1 SAVSS
6 ANGNVLLQG
15 NAGLITFDNNSASF
29 AGGAI
34 NTANGTVSLFGNT
47 GGILFEDNN
56 ARDAGAAIF
65 AGKGV
70 NIEGNSSVTFRNH
83 TLTNENASAPH
94 GGGAIYNKSGDVTIS
109 GNGSVLFNTNKSQFA
124 GGAIY
129 AAGITQT
136 NEDGSTSIQGGNVV
150 MAGNGSVA
158 FTNNS
163 VVQNH
168 QGGAIYADGSVTISG
183 TETKAGTVT
192 FTNNTAGGNGG
203 AIYTKYGNI
212 VMDGNSGV
220 LFDTN
225 VSNSGGAIFAE
236 NGNVSLTDNTTSI
249 SFNKNEA
256 LTGGGAAIYAA
267 AGTVSLTDNGSVS
280 FTYNTSKSH
289 GGAIS
294 AISNAILMTGN
305 DSLTFDNNKAT
316 DGHGGAVYS
325 SKDISINNNGDV
337 TFINNSAAFATVGT
351 NSKDTFGGGAIF
363 AANSLSLDGNGS
375 ITFSGNTSTAE
386 VKAAENA
393 EIVRTGGGAIN
404 AYGVSIRNTKGD
416 IAFTG
421 NKAAM
426 SGGAI
431 FNRCFGYRAE
441 TNMHISDNQ
450 GNILFSGNEAGRN
463 GGAIDLGY
471 EGSIAISG
479 NKGTITFSDNK
490 AANYGGAIYGNYTN
504 GVHIENNGGEIK
516 FQNNIAGAGAGAI
529 YIHDAPSNLEATQYP
544 SLALHIRNN
553 GNVLFEKNAIKNS
566 DGSYLLRSIAFG
578 NSSTVMDETPIAR
591 LSAAAGNWI
600 EFRDSINGHFHLSL
614 NDDYEDT
621 PQTGDIIFTG
631 ATTEDDLKTVK
642 KACLGEDAD
651 ITVTEKEI
659 QDSRTSSVYGIV
671 SVGGGRLRLEN
682 GVVLETNTISL
693 KEKTG
698 ATLLVKNATVT
709 GTSIDKKQGESNIIV
724 NSGTTLQVEGPSD
737 KDDRAFLMFALP
749 EAEVG
754 TSALNTTVGAVLD
767 VDRLT
772 LNGGSTLVMDKT
784 SIDLAGGCLTLL
796 TQGEEKINL
805 VLTLDGTLMEES
817 SVVLFSGVKTLDL
830 GADMQYTEETKMFS
844 ASLFFTGSMIG
855 EDTMVHFQNG
865 MVSMTGLVT
874 PMVPEPTTAT
884 LSLLALAALAARR
897 RRK

>member
-1 SAVSS
+1 
-6 ANGNVLLQG
+6 
-15 NAGLITFDNNSASF
+15 
-29 AGGAI
+29 
-34 NTANGTVSLFGNT
+34 
-47 GGILFEDNN
+47 
-56 ARDAGAAIF
+56 
-65 AGKGV
+65 
-70 NIEGNSSVTFRNH
+70 
-83 TLTNENASAPH
+83 
-94 GGGAIYNKSGDVTIS
+94 
-109 GNGSVLFNTNKSQFA
+109 
-124 GGAIY
+124 
-129 AAGITQT
+129 
-136 NEDGSTSIQGGNVV
+136 
-150 MAGNGSVA
+150 
-158 FTNNS
+158 
-163 VVQNH
+163 
-168 QGGAIYADGSVTISG
+168 
-183 TETKAGTVT
+183 
-192 FTNNTAGGNGG
+192 
-203 AIYTKYGNI
+203 
-212 VMDGNSGV
+212 
-220 LFDTN
+220 
-225 VSNSGGAIFAE
+225 
-236 NGNVSLTDNTTSI
+236 
-249 SFNKNEA
+249 
-256 LTGGGAAIYAA
+256 
-267 AGTVSLTDNGSVS
+267 
-280 FTYNTSKSH
+280 
-289 GGAIS
+289 
-294 AISNAILMTGN
+294 
-305 DSLTFDNNKAT
+305 
-316 DGHGGAVYS
+316 
-325 SKDISINNNGDV
+325 
-337 TFINNSAAFATVGT
+337 
-351 NSKDTFGGGAIF
+351 
-363 AANSLSLDGNGS
+363 
-375 ITFSGNTSTAE
+375 
-386 VKAAENA
+386 
-393 EIVRTGGGAIN
+393 
-404 AYGVSIRNTKGD
+404 
-416 IAFTG
+416 
-421 NKAAM
+421 
-426 SGGAI
+426 
-431 FNRCFGYRAE
+431 
-441 TNMHISDNQ
+441 
-450 GNILFSGNEAGRN
+450 
-463 GGAIDLGY
+463 
-471 EGSIAISG
+471 
-479 NKGTITFSDNK
+479 
-490 AANYGGAIYGNYTN
+490 
-504 GVHIENNGGEIK
+504 
-516 FQNNIAGAGAGAI
+516 
-529 YIHDAPSNLEATQYP
+529 
-544 SLALHIRNN
+544 
-553 GNVLFEKNAIKNS
+553 
-566 DGSYLLRSIAFG
+566 
-578 NSSTVMDETPIAR
+578 MDETPIAR

-709 GTSIDKKQGESNIIV
+709 GTSIDKKQGESSIIV